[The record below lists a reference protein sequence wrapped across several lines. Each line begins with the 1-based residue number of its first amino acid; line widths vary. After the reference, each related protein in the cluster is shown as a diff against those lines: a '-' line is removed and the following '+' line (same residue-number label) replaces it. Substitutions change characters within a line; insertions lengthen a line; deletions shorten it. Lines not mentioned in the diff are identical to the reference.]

1 MMRQRRKS
9 WCGCCVSNTRG
20 HDHPVMSALPP
31 ARKRARLWA
40 LTGIGAPTRENDAV
54 RNRFRHLGR
63 RRGARRP
70 LMRAG
75 HTGFQRL
82 KESVKGVPNSD
93 EQTVAEKMRSLL
105 RFGAGSMRH
114 RDVFDVYH
122 RLRIKGIDVGVLGS
136 CTAKDIFGDESMR
149 EEDWADASA
158 RLERV
163 FEDRR
168 CVRQL
173 SGAKDNWLE
182 LPVGKVTVGILPE
195 VKKLMMKC

>member
-105 RFGAGSMRH
+105 RFGAGSMREE
-114 RDVFDVYH
+114 
-122 RLRIKGIDVGVLGS
+122 GWADVGV
-136 CTAKDIFGDESMR
+136 C
-149 EEDWADASA
+149 
-158 RLERV
+158 LERV
-163 FEDRR
+163 FEDRC

-182 LPVGKVTVGILPE
+182 LPVGEGGGRHLFRGEEIDDE
-195 VKKLMMKC
+195 VLESPS

>member
-20 HDHPVMSALPP
+20 HDRPVMSALPP

-82 KESVKGVPNSD
+82 KGSVKGAPSSD

-114 RDVFDVYH
+114 REVFDVYH
-122 RLRIKGIDVGVLGS
+122 RLRIKGIDVGVWVPARPRTSSETSRCAKRVGLMRTLVLRGS
-136 CTAKDIFGDESMR
+136 SRTGVAF
-149 EEDWADASA
+149 ADFPGRKTIGWSFPWG
-158 RLERV
+158 R
-163 FEDRR
+163 
-168 CVRQL
+168 
-173 SGAKDNWLE
+173 
-182 LPVGKVTVGILPE
+182 
-195 VKKLMMKC
+195 

>member
-1 MMRQRRKS
+1 MHACSVEMRTSYVFPRS
-9 WCGCCVSNTRG
+9 
-20 HDHPVMSALPP
+20 
-31 ARKRARLWA
+31 
-40 LTGIGAPTRENDAV
+40 
-54 RNRFRHLGR
+54 RH
-63 RRGARRP
+63 AS
-70 LMRAG
+70 G

-82 KESVKGVPNSD
+82 KESVKGVPNCE

-105 RFGAGSMRH
+105 RFGAGLMRH

-182 LPVGKVTVGILPE
+182 LPVGKVTAGILSE
-195 VKKLMMKC
+195 VKKLMMRR

>member
-122 RLRIKGIDVGVLGS
+122 RLRIKRNRRRGSGFLHGQGHLRRRVDARRGLG
-136 CTAKDIFGDESMR
+136 
-149 EEDWADASA
+149 
-158 RLERV
+158 
-163 FEDRR
+163 
-168 CVRQL
+168 
-173 SGAKDNWLE
+173 
-182 LPVGKVTVGILPE
+182 
-195 VKKLMMKC
+195 